1 MHRSTTALTR
11 VALFAAVLAVSAYI
25 RIPIGP
31 VPLTLQSSA
40 VLITGYCL
48 GPLYGALATIT
59 YTAVGLAGL
68 PVFASGGGPV
78 YVLSPT
84 FGYIIGFSFC
94 AMVTGFLAQLN
105 RNGSLTTAYIIMTGS
120 LAALYIP
127 GILWLIAAMH
137 WIADVPAP
145 VMTLLKAGLIAP
157 LLGDILTT
165 IPAAYI
171 AIRLRKRL
179 R

>member
-1 MHRSTTALTR
+1 MHRSTIALTR
-11 VALFAAVLAVSAYI
+11 VALFAAILAVSAFI
-25 RIPIGP
+25 RVPVGPI
-31 VPLTLQSSA
+31 PLTLQSSA

-48 GPLYGALATIT
+48 GPVHGALAAIT

-68 PVFASGGGPV
+68 PVFASGGGPA

-84 FGYIIGFSFC
+84 FGYIIGFTFC
-94 AMVTGFLAQLN
+94 ASMTGFLARFN
-105 RNGSLTTAYIIMTGS
+105 RRGSFIAAYIIMIGS

-127 GILWLIAAMH
+127 GVLWLIAAMH

-145 VMTLLKAGLIAP
+145 VMTLLKAGLVAP
-157 LLGDILTT
+157 LAGDIVTT

-171 AIRLRKRL
+171 ALRLRKRL